1 MIKQYWLEYQQF
13 TIGFSQIIL
22 SRDSKYFWIFIEV
35 VAHLQKLA
43 LLFLFKVIM
52 EILQVRIFNHYI
64 KTTDQYSLFELMS
77 KLSVPTILLFDSLT
91 YDGIIVIQSLII
103 LFLYG
108 PIVFTFFAMHKEK
121 FEYSTIK
128 YCSSIDDQDNLN
140 YNLNLLN
147 RSYNMHNYIEYFLQ
161 KQFMGNEQSS
171 FKQMEKFMQASFL
184 NIYPHIIVIPLLIWT
199 FVIWNIIFYDDKL
212 VGYQFGFMI
221 FFNIINNI
229 GTLLVWYLSMQIQQT
244 FTIRDNNHL
253 RLIKSFWFNLS
264 QLIIILPIIIQQFY
278 FIMYQDS
285 DYDNNSTHYYLNNA
299 TILILQIGN
308 LIEFFIC
315 LPFMETYKTETILI
329 IIPFTI
335 TVIISLISQHNQIEI
350 ISISL
355 IAVPLVSRFLNE
367 IKKYR
372 SDQILYQSQY
382 KEKQRSKV
390 RAQSKTGLLVE
401 EEQQFVIE
409 KELNNQRQI
418 QLEFLQNQ
426 NSIFFIHYLRL
437 VDLMRLD
444 NQQIIEKDNS
454 VINVSRSKFLLNVIV
469 LLKQH
474 IIVCDNVYCYCKGF
488 RGEARRIIENNY
500 HELEMRIYKSIKIK
514 NISIQVE
521 LIKRYIRYYTKLIFE
536 LEKEKENFDI
546 IRITQLLTYLGTS
559 EECYQILLLVMEIKE
574 KVMNLKNQSYNVV
587 MTVLLSYIKHHILQ
601 KMNPLVK
608 IDEVEAALQ
617 YKDYRITEVRRDKLI
632 SEMFNNIQVKYDFIR
647 KLIDTKYNY
656 ENLYQV
662 INNMVKYNLEV
673 IQKIEQFNQFSFSRT
688 SLLIYMFYSIEI
700 LNDFDKF
707 IRLRNQLKT
716 KNYKFF
722 EFNAP
727 NNHQQGAKVCYF
739 KINLARHA
747 QKGKISRGEI
757 IQFSNNAPH
766 MFGYGLR
773 EFKDEV
779 LTVHQL
785 VIPHLSAI
793 HDQLIEIFLLT
804 NRPQILRKK
813 RGLLGYKKNK
823 DLIFVEMFID
833 ICFNIQ
839 GDVFPV
845 YCFLKQIRS
854 DGAYENVKGHI
865 FLNHELRIEGISTM
879 ALEQF
884 KMKNGKSLYLKKI
897 FHLIQNFKK
906 YLDLLNGKEKK
917 FQEQEAL
924 RQEQGSCTKK
934 LEYNEAEQL
943 LNHFSV
949 SADDLLFRIPKE
961 GTAPETYCISC
972 KFIMTIGK
980 INQKEYKSYL
990 ILLQKITFADNTSQ
1004 IWIESSRNLQ
1014 SRTRTDTN
1022 FVPSLQREL
1031 SGSEKH
1037 DDERMFTNSDQNCE
1051 FSNIDEQKLNQSIN
1065 FQEYQFQI
1073 GPNFHSPFD
1082 SQRDLLSLINEEK
1095 SQIPNI
1101 QNLDQNINSVQI
1113 DGLSLQQLQ
1122 QINKSSQHIKP
1133 KQKHQLS
1140 YFYKSVSK
1148 KSFDVEN
1155 NQSENQQVQKEQEI
1169 RITQTATTPNNGFP
1183 SILQKTHLYSKF
1195 SSQGNNPRLI
1205 NVILMIDGLN
1215 LLLLLILSFIFY
1227 FSFQQKLDDNM
1238 KIVGILKAFVTT
1250 DYTKNTLLAI
1260 GIDTSQYE
1268 GYMTT
1273 EINYQD
1279 KLLELVQ
1286 NNSEI
1291 YLSHYQEYLDDSL
1304 VKSTLSNININQY
1317 DVYSGNEQIVSAWT
1331 EQFYVIYMLQ
1341 GLYGIDLN
1349 NVTTIQR
1356 FNSSLISLIR
1366 QYQVHKETYEELTIK
1381 FQDQLNS
1388 NVSDL
1393 EIQQNICLILFT
1405 LTEILFVITYVVI
1418 FSQSFKLLNRIL
1430 RSCEQI
1436 SFKAL
1441 ETESIR
1447 LLSLQHHYQQSAD
1460 LNLYKYQFS
1469 FKDKCN
1475 PQTNFN
1481 DFFGSKKVSLRYQ
1494 QIVQQLEQKKQFL
1507 IADEKPYFQRFF
1519 FLFSIITYLLGF
1531 GYFLTVKLF
1540 NSQNINDLQNNL
1552 DLFNQNIIYTEQ
1564 FYQMMM
1570 ADSVL
1575 LRYSNHNQNS
1585 KLGEDVI
1592 GQYKQLV
1599 NESYLQVVTF
1609 TQELTSQAQ
1618 TSYYD
1623 LLQFLTTDACVL
1635 IKDDMCRVV
1644 IDGKLTQGL
1653 IYSTDYFSQKVR
1665 ENIQNDYKSDF
1676 VSNITILDLFGL
1688 NYIAIGFENIM
1699 SSGQWYLIDKFD
1711 HEVTARRLLF
1721 ALFLCI
1727 IIIYQC
1733 LASFLLFRFFK
1744 NRFFIIRQLPYIL
1757 PPQSVYGEDS
1767 FLKTLIYVEKIYD
1780 NLSQ

>member
-22 SRDSKYFWIFIEV
+22 SRDSKYIWIFIEV
-35 VAHLQKLA
+35 VAHFQKLA
-43 LLFLFKVIM
+43 LLFLFKVII
-52 EILQVRIFNHYI
+52 EILQIRIFDRNI
-64 KTTDQYSLFELMS
+64 KSSDQYSLFELMS
-77 KLSVPTILLFDSLT
+77 KITIPTILLLESLP
-91 YDGIIVIQSLII
+91 YSGIIVIQSLIVFFLFGPI
-103 LFLYG
+103 LFT
-108 PIVFTFFAMHKEK
+108 IFEMHKEK
-121 FEYSTIK
+121 LEYSTIK

-171 FKQMEKFMQASFL
+171 FKQMEKFIQASFL
-184 NIYPHIIVIPLLIWT
+184 NIYPHIIVIPLLIWN
-199 FVIWNIIFYDDKL
+199 FVIWEIIFFDEKL
-212 VGYQFGFMI
+212 NSIYLGLFI
-221 FFNIINNI
+221 FFSILTNI
-229 GTLLVWYLSMQIQQT
+229 GTVLVWYLSMQIQQT
-244 FTIRDNNHL
+244 YTIRDQNHL

-264 QLIIILPIIIQQFY
+264 QLIIVLPIIIQQFY
-278 FIMYQDS
+278 FIIYSES
-285 DYDNNSTHYYLNNA
+285 DYDNNSTHFYLNNA
-299 TILILQIGN
+299 IIIILQIGN
-308 LIEFFIC
+308 LFDFFIC
-315 LPFMETYKTETILI
+315 LPFMETYKTKTILI

-335 TVIISLISQHNQIEI
+335 TITVSLIFQLNQIEI

-355 IAVPLVSRFLNE
+355 IAVPLISRFLNE
-367 IKKYR
+367 IQKYKNE
-372 SDQILYQSQY
+372 QILYDSQY
-382 KEKQRSKV
+382 KEKQKSKIKT
-390 RAQSKTGLLVE
+390 QSKTGLLVE

-418 QLEFLQNQ
+418 QIEYLQNQ
-426 NSIFFIHYLRL
+426 NSMYFIHYLRL
-437 VDLMRLD
+437 VDLMKLD
-444 NQQIIEKDNS
+444 DQQMIEKDNS
-454 VINVSRSKFLLNVIV
+454 VININRSKFLLNVIV

-474 IIVCDNVYCYCKGF
+474 ILQCDNVYCYCKGF

-500 HELEMRIYKSIKIK
+500 YELEMRIYKSIKIK
-514 NISIQVE
+514 NIQIQVE
-521 LIKRYIRYYTKLIFE
+521 LIKRYIRYYAKLIFE
-536 LEKEKENFDI
+536 LEKEKQNFDM

-574 KVMNLKNQSYNVV
+574 KLINLKNQSYNVA
-587 MTVLLSYIKHHILQ
+587 MSVLLSYIKHQILQ

-617 YKDYRITEVRRDKLI
+617 YKDYRITEVRRDRLI
-632 SEMFNNIQVKYDFIR
+632 SQMFNNIQMKYEFIR

-662 INNMVKYNLEV
+662 INNMVMYNLDV
-673 IQKIEQFNQFSFSRT
+673 IHKIEQFNQFSYSRT
-688 SLLIYMFYSIEI
+688 SILIYMFYSLEI

-722 EFNAP
+722 EFNVP
-727 NNHQQGAKVCYF
+727 NNYQQGAKVCYF

-766 MFGYGLR
+766 MFGYGQR

-839 GDVFPV
+839 GDTFPI

-884 KMKNGKSLYLKKI
+884 KMKNGKSLYQKKI
-897 FHLIQNFKK
+897 FYLIQNFKK

-924 RQEQGSCTKK
+924 RQEQGSCSQK
-934 LEYNEAEQL
+934 LDYSEAEQI

-949 SADDLLFRIPKE
+949 SADDLLVRIPKE
-961 GTAPETYCISC
+961 GAVPDIYCISC

-1014 SRTRTDTN
+1014 SRTETN
-1022 FVPSLQREL
+1022 FDPSINRDL
-1031 SGSEKH
+1031 SGSEKQT
-1037 DDERMFTNSDQNCE
+1037 DRMFSNSDQNCE
-1051 FSNIDEQKLNQSIN
+1051 FSNISEQKLNHSIN

-1082 SQRDLLSLINEEK
+1082 SQRDLLSIIDEDKN
-1095 SQIPNI
+1095 QIPNI
-1101 QNLDQNINSVQI
+1101 IHLDQNINSVQI
-1113 DGLSLQQLQ
+1113 DGQSLQKLQ
-1122 QINKSSQHIKP
+1122 QINRSLQQIRP
-1133 KQKHQLS
+1133 QQKDQQS

-1148 KSFDVEN
+1148 KSIDVEN
-1155 NQSENQQVQKEQEI
+1155 NQSENQQIQKEQDI

-1183 SILQKTHLYSKF
+1183 SILQKTQLYTKF

-1205 NVILMIDGLN
+1205 NIILLVDVLN
-1215 LLLLLILSFIFY
+1215 LFLLLSLSHIFY
-1227 FSFQQKLDDNM
+1227 YNFKDKLQDNM
-1238 KIVGILKAFVTT
+1238 KIVDILKAFVTT

-1260 GIDTSQYE
+1260 GIDTSQFEEYRI
-1268 GYMTT
+1268 TD
-1273 EINYQD
+1273 INYQD
-1279 KLLELVQ
+1279 KLLELVK
-1286 NNSEI
+1286 NNSLI

-1304 VKSTLSNININQY
+1304 VKSTLSTINIYQY
-1317 DVYSGNEQIVSAWT
+1317 DVFSESEQIVSAWT

-1349 NVTTIQR
+1349 NETTIKR
-1356 FNSSLISLIR
+1356 FNSSLTSLIR

-1388 NVSDL
+1388 NVSEL
-1393 EIQQNICLILFT
+1393 EIQQNLCLIIFSLA
-1405 LTEILFVITYVVI
+1405 EILFILTYIVI
-1418 FSQSFKLLNRIL
+1418 FSQAFKLLNRIL

-1447 LLSLQHHYQQSAD
+1447 LLSLQHHYQQSSD
-1460 LNLYKYQFS
+1460 LNLYKYQFQ

-1475 PQTNFN
+1475 PTTNFT
-1481 DFFGSKKVSLRYQ
+1481 DFFGNKRISIRYQ

-1507 IADEKPYFQRFF
+1507 ITDDKPNFQRFF
-1519 FLFSIITYLLGF
+1519 FLFSVITYLLGF
-1531 GYFLTVKLF
+1531 TYFLTVKLF
-1540 NSQNINDLQNNL
+1540 NSQNINDLQSNL

-1564 FYQMMM
+1564 FYEMMM
-1570 ADSVL
+1570 SDSVL
-1575 LRYSNHNQNS
+1575 RRYSNSKQNAR
-1585 KLGEDVI
+1585 LGEQVI
-1592 GQYKQLV
+1592 DQYKQLV
-1599 NESYLQVVTF
+1599 NESYIEVLAY
-1609 TQELTSQAQ
+1609 TQQLSSQSK

-1623 LLQFLTTDACVL
+1623 LLQYLTTDACIL
-1635 IKDDMCRVV
+1635 IKDEMCKIV

-1653 IYSTDYFSQKVR
+1653 IHSIDYFSQKVR
-1665 ENIQNDYKSDF
+1665 ENIQNNYNKDLIT
-1676 VSNITILDLFGL
+1676 NIDIQDLFGL
-1688 NYIAIGFENIM
+1688 SFISIGFDNIM
-1699 SSGQWYLIDKFD
+1699 SSGQSYLISKFED
-1711 HEVTARRLLF
+1711 EINTRKLIF
-1721 ALFLCI
+1721 ALFISI
-1727 IIIYQC
+1727 IVIYQC

-1780 NLSQ
+1780 NISQ